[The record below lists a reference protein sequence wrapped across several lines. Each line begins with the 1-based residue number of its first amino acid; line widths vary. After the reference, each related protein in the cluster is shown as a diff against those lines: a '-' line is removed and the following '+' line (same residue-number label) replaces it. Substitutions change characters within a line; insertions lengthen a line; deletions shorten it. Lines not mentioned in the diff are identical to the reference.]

1 MLHFLL
7 SNCKF
12 WLEEYKFDGF
22 RFDGVTSMLY
32 YSHGLGEAFCNY
44 GDYLMAT
51 KMATLSLIY
60 LANKLIHEVNPGAIT
75 IAEEV
80 SGMPGLAAKSKM
92 VVMALIIAWP

>member
-44 GDYLMAT
+44 GDYFNGHQDGDAI
-51 KMATLSLIY
+51 AY
-60 LANKLIHEVNPGAIT
+60 LP
-75 IAEEV
+75 
-80 SGMPGLAAKSKM
+80 
-92 VVMALIIAWP
+92 WPIN